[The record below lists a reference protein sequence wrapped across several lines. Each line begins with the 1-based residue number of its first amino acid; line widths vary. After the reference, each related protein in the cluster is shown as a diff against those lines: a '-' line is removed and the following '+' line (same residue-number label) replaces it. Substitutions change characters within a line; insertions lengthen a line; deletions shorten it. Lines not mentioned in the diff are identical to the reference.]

1 MKRTRMLPGTLVLSR
16 SRAVTGTL
24 VLSGALLAAPLASP
38 ARAAQ
43 DGDAEQ
49 LFVEGRDALKRGD
62 QATACAKFRGSL
74 SLARV
79 ANTLF
84 NVSQCDERDGKLTAA
99 LQKWREGVLLLG
111 PGDERL
117 AVAKERLGA
126 LEARVPKITFA
137 RGAELPAG
145 AQVVVD
151 GARGA
156 LPAFGEALPFDLGD
170 HVVVVDVPGRMPQR
184 LEVTLAE
191 RDRRELVLAAGPA
204 LTGPTPTSTATATAT
219 ATPPPPSG
227 MGARRT
233 AAFVTGGLGLAGL
246 AAFGITG
253 GLVLERDGRIQE
265 ACPDKVCNADGRA
278 LIDGGAPL
286 MIANAVSLGVG
297 IAGLGAAALLLL
309 TGGSERGES
318 GGKVAVAPVVSTSGA
333 GAVIAGKF

>member
-1 MKRTRMLPGTLVLSR
+1 MNRNRMLPGTLVLSR

-24 VLSGALLAAPLASP
+24 VLAGALLAAPLASP
-38 ARAAQ
+38 AHAAQ
-43 DGDAEQ
+43 SGGAEQ
-49 LFVEGRDALKRGD
+49 LFVEGRDALERGD
-62 QATACAKFRGSL
+62 LATACAKFRGSL
-74 SLARV
+74 ALARV

-84 NVSQCDERDGKLTAA
+84 NVSRCDERDGKLTAA
-99 LQKWREGVLLLG
+99 LQKWREGVSLLG

-117 AVAKERLGA
+117 AVANGRLGA
-126 LEARVPKITFA
+126 LEARAPKITFA

-151 GARGA
+151 GARSA
-156 LPAFGEALPFDLGD
+156 LPAFGEALPFDPGD
-170 HVVVVDVPGRMPQR
+170 HVVIVDAPGRMPQR

-191 RDRRELVLAAGPA
+191 RDRKELVLAAGPA
-204 LTGPTPTSTATATAT
+204 LTRGPAPTSTATATT
-219 ATPPPPSG
+219 TTPPPPSG
-227 MGARRT
+227 MGARRA

-246 AAFGITG
+246 AAFGVTG
-253 GLVLERDGRIQE
+253 GLVLERDGRIQK

-309 TGGSERGES
+309 TGGGERRES
-318 GGKVAVAPVVSTSGA
+318 GGEVAVAPVVLPSGG